1 MKKMLSLLLAFSLLS
16 TPAALAADTP
26 SSWAKAEVE
35 AAQAAGL
42 IPTLT
47 GSPAYTDAITREQFA
62 ELSVQT
68 ITVLSPKGDAFF
80 DAAKAQ
86 TFSDCDNPAVRLASA
101 AGVVNGTGGGKFEPK
116 QTTNREQ
123 IAAMVYRAVAAL
135 NADKEHPLGLTLA
148 ASDLSKFSDKAQVS
162 AWAADSLGA
171 LAASGVLNG
180 TSATQISPKESCT
193 VEQAI
198 LLLYRVYARAT
209 GATEPAEPN
218 DPPQGETAFYSDY
231 PAVPD
236 FGAFYGIPDSQMERI
251 VAADT
256 PYYEYSSVE
265 LDPERI
271 AAYQALLEQ
280 EGFYWVEH
288 EKAFKRYN
296 FRNPAHS
303 DYLVSLQLAGGGV
316 VRVIFYPT
324 MSAVSAPRNYPDGPG
339 NVPDLAAAV
348 GLSLHDRQESNGAV
362 QYNYLANADALYGHS
377 PAWCDQML
385 NAGFRLKGIEEG
397 TDLHVWYSAD
407 EKWFVKSGLINSGY
421 YYAIAIIPA
430 P

>member
-62 ELSVQT
+62 ELSVQA

-86 TFSDCDNPAVRLASA
+86 SFSDCDNPAVGLASA
-101 AGVVNGTGGGKFEPK
+101 AGVVNGMGGGKFEPK

-148 ASDLSKFSDKAQVS
+148 ASDLFKFSDKAQVS

-180 TSATQISPKESCT
+180 TSATLISPKESCT

-209 GATEPAEPN
+209 GTAQGEDN
-218 DPPQGETAFYSDY
+218 PPQGSTVYYSDY
-231 PAVPD
+231 SAVPD
-236 FGAFYGIPDSQMERI
+236 FGAFYGIPDSQRERI
-251 VAADT
+251 VAEDT
-256 PYYEYSSVE
+256 PYYEYTSVE
-265 LDPERI
+265 LDTERI

-280 EGFYWVEH
+280 EGFHWVAYKESS
-288 EKAFKRYN
+288 KLFDY
-296 FRNPAHS
+296 RNPAHS
-303 DYLVSLQLAGGGV
+303 DYLLSLQLAGGGV

-324 MSAVSAPRNYPDGPG
+324 MPAVSALRNYPEGPG

-348 GLSLHDRQESNGAV
+348 GLTLRERSVVNKATGAV
-362 QYNYLANADALYGHS
+362 QYAYTGNLNAINTHGA
-377 PAWCDQML
+377 AWFDQLL
-385 NAGFRLKGIEEG
+385 NAGFRFTGRDKTNGLG
-397 TDLHVWYSAD
+397 VWYSEDRNWAVEEGQFD
-407 EKWFVKSGLINSGY
+407 DRY
-421 YYAIAIIPA
+421 YIVAILPTV
-430 P
+430 